1 MATSRNRLI
10 APGFD
15 PYEGFTP
22 EALAYVNRL
31 RPLENRVG
39 DVRQLLGDD
48 FQLYQQLGQTGT
60 PWSGTTTTY
69 QAFDPYGTPGQT
81 FDVKESGLR
90 EGTETFAKQVA
101 PLIIA
106 NLAGAYLPEL
116 LGTAGTGAGTGAGSV
131 LSQGTGLAESIL
143 STPLDIPAMA
153 LSPEVLAGVNA
164 LAPTTSAV
172 VNTLAPTVAPPVDYS
187 LSTMPAPQ
195 FGEMVTAPGTFA
207 PPPTVGTGEGLSLVA
222 PGTTTPSLVP
232 TATLPAVAPSI
243 GDPTSFIN
251 QPATFAPPA
260 SVLPPVEAAPP
271 PVEPVAPPVEAAPP
285 PQLTPAAIESGLGT
299 PGYGVNAA
307 AVESG
312 LFNPATVGAGA
323 ALPFEAMMAPGA
335 AAALTPAGAATTGA
349 TMATNPFSFLLPA
362 AGNLL
367 GAVIGAQAT
376 KSATESSTAA
386 ANRAAELQY
395 QAQKEALDLQK
406 RMYEENV
413 ARQQPYYQAGVNA
426 LAQLP
431 GRAGAMPP
439 AFQYRPEQLTTDP
452 GYGFRLSEGLKA
464 LERSAAARGGLLS
477 GGTGKALTRY
487 GQEMAS
493 QEYGN
498 AYNRALTEYNALR
511 QRESEE
517 YNRLAGLAGVGGTTA
532 QQIGAAGQQYGQQAG
547 NLLTGTASNVGNLLA
562 RQGQTAAE
570 AALARGSIY
579 GRGLSDIG
587 YLAGQYYGRPPGP

>member
-1 MATSRNRLI
+1 MAASRNQLLS
-10 APGFD
+10 PGFD
-15 PYEGFTP
+15 PYAGFTP
-22 EALAYVNRL
+22 EALGYVNRL
-31 RPLENRVG
+31 RPLENRIG

-48 FQLYQQLGQTGT
+48 FQLYQQLGQTG
-60 PWSGTTTTY
+60 GTWGGKTTTY
-69 QAFDPYGTPGQT
+69 QAYDPYGTPGQT

-90 EGTETFAKQVA
+90 EGVETFAKQVA
-101 PLIIA
+101 PLIVA
-106 NLAGAYLPEL
+106 NLAGAYLPDL
-116 LGTAGTGAGTGAGSV
+116 LGTAGTAPGSGAGSL

-143 STPLDIPAMA
+143 STPLNLPSIAMA
-153 LSPEVLAGVNA
+153 PEVLAGVNA
-164 LAPTTSAV
+164 FAPA
-172 VNTLAPTVAPPVDYS
+172 VAPVAAPANALLTPPIDYS
-187 LSTMPAPQ
+187 LSTMPAPRL
-195 FGEMVTAPGTFA
+195 GEMAATQGTFA
-207 PPPTVGTGEGLSLVA
+207 PPPTVATGEGLTLA
-222 PGTTTPSLVP
+222 TPGVTQPSLVP
-232 TATLPAVAPSI
+232 TATMPPVAPTI
-243 GDPTSFIN
+243 GDPMSFIN
-251 QPATFAPPA
+251 QPATFA
-260 SVLPPVEAAPP
+260 SPPVEA
-271 PVEPVAPPVEAAPP
+271 VAPPVEAVAPPVEATAPP

-307 AVESG
+307 AAESG
-312 LFNPATVGAGA
+312 LFNPALIGTGA
-323 ALPFEAMMAPGA
+323 A
-335 AAALTPAGAATTGA
+335 TVPAVAATTGA
-349 TMATNPFSFLLPA
+349 TMATNPFQFLLPA

-367 GAVIGAQAT
+367 GAVIGANAT
-376 KSATESSTAA
+376 KSATEASAA
-386 ANRAAELQY
+386 SANRAAELQY
-395 QAQKEALDLQK
+395 QAQKEALDLQR

-477 GGTGKALTRY
+477 GSTGKALTRY
-487 GQEMAS
+487 GQDMAS

-498 AYNRALTEYNALR
+498 AYGRALTEYNALR
-511 QRESEE
+511 QRESDE

>member
-1 MATSRNRLI
+1 MATSRNRLME
-10 APGFD
+10 PGFD

-143 STPLDIPAMA
+143 STPLNLPSIAMA
-153 LSPEVLAGVNA
+153 PEVLAGVNA
-164 LAPTTSAV
+164 LAPTVSA
-172 VNTLAPTVAPPVDYS
+172 VNTLAPAVDYS
-187 LSTMPAPQ
+187 LSTMPAPRL
-195 FGEMVTAPGTFA
+195 GEMAVTQGTFA

-232 TATLPAVAPSI
+232 TPTLPAVAPSI

-251 QPATFAPPA
+251 QPATFAPPPVEA
-260 SVLPPVEAAPP
+260 VAPPVEAAAPA
-271 PVEPVAPPVEAAPP
+271 VEAAAPP

-307 AVESG
+307 AAESG
-312 LFNPATVGAGA
+312 LFNPALVGAGA
-323 ALPFEAMMAPGA
+323 A
-335 AAALTPAGAATTGA
+335 TVPAVAATTGA

-367 GAVIGAQAT
+367 GAVIGAGAT
-376 KSATESSTAA
+376 KSATETSAAA